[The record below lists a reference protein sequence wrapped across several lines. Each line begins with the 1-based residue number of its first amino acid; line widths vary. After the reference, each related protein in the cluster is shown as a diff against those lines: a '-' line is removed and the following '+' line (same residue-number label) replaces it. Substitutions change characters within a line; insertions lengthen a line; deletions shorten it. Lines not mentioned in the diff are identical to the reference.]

1 MRLGCDLPY
10 FSDPSEIRAFAQAV
24 EEIGYDHIGFS
35 EHVAGSRATEYPSFF
50 TYSDPWHETFTLL
63 GFLAAVT
70 ERITLSSAM
79 LLATL
84 RSPVLVAKQAAE
96 IDVLSKQRLR
106 LGLSVGWNR
115 EEQVA
120 LGVDPSTRGARL
132 DEMVPVLRRLWTED
146 EVTHDGEHYALDRVG
161 LHPAPGRA
169 IPIWMG
175 GGGLENGGQPPE
187 VSLRRAARLA
197 DGFKL
202 MAPTGTD
209 VDRALSIAEHL
220 LELAESEGRVVEI
233 EARLLTQV
241 TPAGGL
247 ARGRAALPGVRAHH
261 ASRARQPHRWRHRG
275 GPDRSRRRRRAPHPT
290 RALTGHTCRVSDR
303 SMIVDFERHPDR
315 YRHWK
320 LSVDGAIATLTMAV
334 DPEGGLADG
343 YELKLNSYDLG
354 VDIELA
360 DAVQRLRFEHP
371 EVHVVV

>member
-10 FSDPSEIRAFAQAV
+10 FSDPGEIRAFAEAV

-50 TYSDPWHETFTLL
+50 TLSDPWHETFTLL

-70 ERITLSSAM
+70 DRITLSSAM

-96 IDVLSKQRLR
+96 IDLLSKQRLR

-120 LGVDPSTRGARL
+120 LGVDPATRGARL
-132 DEMVPVLRRLWTED
+132 DEMVPLLRRLWTED
-146 EVTHDGEHYALDRVG
+146 EVTHAGEHYALDRIG
-161 LHPAPGRA
+161 LHPQPARA

-175 GGGLENGGQPPE
+175 GGGLENGGQPPD

-209 VDRALSIAEHL
+209 VDRGLSIAERLRDH
-220 LELAESEGRVVEI
+220 AVREGRDIEI

-241 TPAGGL
+241 TPAEDW
-247 ARGRAALPGVRAHH
+247 AAVVR
-261 ASRARQPHRWRHRG
+261 
-275 GPDRSRRRRRAPHPT
+275 
-290 RALTGHTCRVSDR
+290 
-303 SMIVDFERHPDR
+303 R
-315 YRHWK
+315 YRDSGLITH
-320 LSVDGAIATLTMAV
+320 LGLGNRIAGGTVQDQIALV
-334 DPEGGLADG
+334 EDVERRIRPEL
-343 YELKLNSYDLG
+343 
-354 VDIELA
+354 
-360 DAVQRLRFEHP
+360 
-371 EVHVVV
+371 

>member
-10 FSDPSEIRAFAQAV
+10 FSDPGEIRAFVQAV
-24 EEIGYDHIGFS
+24 EEIGYDHVGFS

-50 TYSDPWHETFTLL
+50 TFSDPWHETFTLL
-63 GFLAAVT
+63 GFLAAAT
-70 ERITLSSAM
+70 DRITLSSAM

-96 IDVLSKQRLR
+96 VDLLSGSRLR

-120 LGVDPSTRGARL
+120 LGVDPATRGARL
-132 DEMVPVLRRLWTED
+132 DEMVPLLRRLWTED
-146 EVTHDGEHYALDRVG
+146 EVTHAGEHYALDGVG
-161 LHPAPGRA
+161 LHPQPGRA

-209 VDRALSIAEHL
+209 VDRALAIAERLREH
-220 LELAESEGRVVEI
+220 AVREGRDIEI

-241 TPAGGL
+241 TPAEDWP
-247 ARGRAALPGVRAHH
+247 AVVR
-261 ASRARQPHRWRHRG
+261 
-275 GPDRSRRRRRAPHPT
+275 
-290 RALTGHTCRVSDR
+290 
-303 SMIVDFERHPDR
+303 R
-315 YRHWK
+315 YRESGLITH
-320 LSVDGAIATLTMAV
+320 LGLGNRIAGGTVEDQIALVADV
-334 DPEGGLADG
+334 ERRIRPEL
-343 YELKLNSYDLG
+343 
-354 VDIELA
+354 
-360 DAVQRLRFEHP
+360 
-371 EVHVVV
+371 

>member
-1 MRLGCDLPY
+1 M
-10 FSDPSEIRAFAQAV
+10 
-24 EEIGYDHIGFS
+24 
-35 EHVAGSRATEYPSFF
+35 
-50 TYSDPWHETFTLL
+50 L

-70 ERITLSSAM
+70 DRITLSSAM

-96 IDVLSKQRLR
+96 VDLLSGRRLR

-120 LGVDPSTRGARL
+120 LGVDPATRGARL
-132 DEMVPVLRRLWTED
+132 DEMVPLLRRLWTED
-146 EVTHDGEHYALDRVG
+146 EVTHAGEHYALDGVG
-161 LHPAPGRA
+161 LHPQPGRA

-209 VDRALSIAEHL
+209 VDRALSIAERLREH
-220 LELAESEGRVVEI
+220 AVREGRDIEI

-241 TPAGGL
+241 TPAEDLAGG
-247 ARGRAALPGVRAHH
+247 GAAVPGVRAHH
-261 ASRARQPHRWRHRG
+261 APRARQPHRRRQRR
-275 GPDRSRRRRRAPHPT
+275 GPDRSRSQTSSAVSD
-290 RALTGHTCRVSDR
+290 RALTGHTCPRARWVDDPST
-303 SMIVDFERHPDR
+303 SSVIPIVTGTGSF
-315 YRHWK
+315 
-320 LSVDGAIATLTMAV
+320 SVDGAIATLTMAV

-343 YELKLNSYDLG
+343 YTLKLNSYDLG

-371 EVHVVV
+371 EVHVVVLTSGLDKVFCAGANISMLAQSTHHHKVNFCKFTNETRRTASRTHRGIRVRSISAR